1 MANPNI
7 VSVTAIYGST
17 AYVTPSSTS
26 VSVAWTYADISTSGS
41 VSLTGLTPASGT
53 VIKVGNIVA
62 SNVTGSAVAVTVS
75 VNSAT
80 GGGGTAYRIA
90 YQISVPANAS
100 LIIID
105 KTTAIYLGESQ
116 SIVVTVG
123 TGSAIEMTSSYEAIT
138 S

>member
-7 VSVTAIYGST
+7 VNVTSIYGNT
-17 AYVTPSSTS
+17 TYLTPSTTS
-26 VSVAWTYADISTSGS
+26 ATTWTT
-41 VSLTGLTPASGT
+41 LTPASGT
-53 VIKVGNIVA
+53 VNKVNNIVA
-62 SNVTGSAVAVTVS
+62 SNVTASAVAVTVS
-75 VNSAT
+75 INSAVS
-80 GGGGTAYRIA
+80 GGGTAYDIA

-105 KTTAIYLGESQ
+105 KTTSIYVGEAQ

-123 TGSAIEMTSSYEAIT
+123 TGSAIELTSSYEAIT

>member
-7 VSVTAIYGST
+7 VGMTSMYGNTSYLIPST
-17 AYVTPSSTS
+17 TS
-26 VSVAWTYADISTSGS
+26 ATAWTA
-41 VSLTGLTPASGT
+41 LTPATGT
-53 VIKVGNIVA
+53 VNKIDNIVA
-62 SNVTGSAVAVTVS
+62 SNVTASAVAVTVS
-75 VNSAT
+75 INSAT

-100 LIIID
+100 LIIVD
-105 KTTAIYLGESQ
+105 KTTAIYVGEGQ

-123 TGSAIEMTSSYEAIT
+123 TGSAIELTASYEAI

>member
-7 VSVTAIYGST
+7 VNVTSIYGNTSYLIPST
-17 AYVTPSSTS
+17 TS
-26 VSVAWTYADISTSGS
+26 ATTWTA
-41 VSLTGLTPASGT
+41 LTPAAGT
-53 VIKVGNIVA
+53 VNKIDNIVA

-123 TGSAIEMTSSYEAIT
+123 TGSAIELTSSYEAIT

>member
-7 VSVTAIYGST
+7 VNVTSIYGNTSYLIPST
-17 AYVTPSSTS
+17 TS
-26 VSVAWTYADISTSGS
+26 ATTWTA
-41 VSLTGLTPASGT
+41 LTPASGT
-53 VIKVGNIVA
+53 VNKIDNIVA

-75 VNSAT
+75 INSAT

-100 LIIID
+100 LIIVD
-105 KTTAIYLGESQ
+105 KTTAIYVGESQ

-123 TGSAIEMTSSYEAIT
+123 TGSAIEMTASYEAIT
-138 S
+138 